1 MHGRA
6 KGYIGEQLAAE
17 YLEAKGLRIIARNKK
32 FAGVEVDILAR
43 DGNTLVLCEVKTA
56 EQANAHPS
64 MWVSREQQR
73 RYAAAALCQ
82 SGDFAAHAAGVLGVQ
97 CPLRCHR
104 GVRGQRPRHRGR
116 FRGVRREKPRRPRF

>member
-32 FAGVEVDILAR
+32 FAGVEVDILAC

-73 RYAAAALCQ
+73 RYVRAATSLLMRRAY
-82 SGDFAAHAAGVLGVQ
+82 SGCNVRFDVIEVCAGS
-97 CPLRCHR
+97 
-104 GVRGQRPRHRGR
+104 VRVIEGA
-116 FRGVRREKPRRPRF
+116 FEA